1 MSKITQLRAENDLRR
16 GAVLGNGE
24 RLFSSYKL

>member
-16 GAVLGNGE
+16 GAVLGNGG
-24 RLFSSYKL
+24 RKALFFS